1 MNKVRPSRRDLLG
14 GLFVPKLLLTAPS
27 APGCSPGRWSPFSG
41 EGVHPRDPQGTCYIS
56 VFFLF
61 RWAGCICGS
70 GYLYSFSC
78 ACSSC
83 SAAPLALPAPAPVA
97 APAPA
102 PVPTPGPA
110 PAPAAG
116 LSHKRNYA
124 WKAPGGSKQFAG
136 PADQRRARTAPAR
149 ERKARPA
156 GAKKKRRAS
165 CTEPWKRKTA
175 SGLV

>member
-1 MNKVRPSRRDLLG
+1 M
-14 GLFVPKLLLTAPS
+14 
-27 APGCSPGRWSPFSG
+27 
-41 EGVHPRDPQGTCYIS
+41 
-56 VFFLF
+56 FFLF

-70 GYLYSFSC
+70 GYLCSFSC

-102 PVPTPGPA
+102 PVPAPGPA

-116 LSHKRNYA
+116 LSHKRSYA

-136 PADQRRARTAPAR
+136 PADQWRVRTAPAR

-165 CTEPWKRKTA
+165 CTEPWKRKTVRGLGRLVYKPRSAIITVSTEVFCMLLHVRSFDACFPAALRKLA
-175 SGLV
+175 SGALKNRPPETPK

>member
-1 MNKVRPSRRDLLG
+1 M
-14 GLFVPKLLLTAPS
+14 
-27 APGCSPGRWSPFSG
+27 
-41 EGVHPRDPQGTCYIS
+41 
-56 VFFLF
+56 FFLF

-70 GYLYSFSC
+70 GYLCSFSC

-116 LSHKRNYA
+116 LSHKRNYV
-124 WKAPGGSKQFAG
+124 WKPQEALKI
-136 PADQRRARTAPAR
+136 
-149 ERKARPA
+149 
-156 GAKKKRRAS
+156 RRAS
-165 CTEPWKRKTA
+165 GPAACQNCASTGTESAA
-175 SGLV
+175 SRSEEAKGFVYRAVEAKDSKWLGVKS